1 MQKAILSSQLSV
13 KDVRQSIQSK
23 VESDMKCAS
32 QVSGTS
38 ENLIMKF

>member
-32 QVSGTS
+32 QVSVTS
-38 ENLIMKF
+38 ENIFINF